1 MVDNLLQLGKVLLKD
16 KYKYPQ
22 GRGLALPGSFLKD
35 VTRCSKIGSRR
46 FWRCKR
52 SSRKWGI
59 HFDVARKE
67 EKIAE
72 LEYKMGEP
80 TFWDDAEEAQKVNQE
95 LAAIKGSVDKYKEIV
110 SKTDDAQALLEMALE
125 ENDTSLEPEVQAEF
139 EAIKTAVRELELEV
153 LLSGPYDANNAILT
167 LHAGAG
173 GTEAQD
179 WTQML
184 LRMYGRWAERHGF
197 SVVTADL
204 LPGDEAGVKSATL
217 FINGHNA
224 YGYLKSEKGV
234 HRLVRISPFD
244 SNARRHTSFS
254 ACDIMPEIDDA
265 VEVAINMAD
274 VRVDTYRASGAG
286 GQHIN
291 KTSSAVR
298 MTHMPTGI
306 VVQCQNERSQLQNRE
321 QCLKMLRAKL
331 FELEQEKKEAE
342 IQKLEGDQQKIE
354 WGSQIRSYVFQPYTL
369 VKDMRTG
376 METGNVQAVMDGDLD
391 PFIEAFL
398 AAKANHEI

>member
-1 MVDNLLQLGKVLLKD
+1 MLKE
-16 KYKYPQ
+16 
-22 GRGLALPGSFLKD
+22 LKPRLSELSEKLD
-35 VTRCSKIGSRR
+35 QMEASLEVS
-46 FWRCKR
+46 
-52 SSRKWGI
+52 
-59 HFDVARKE
+59 RKE

-80 TFWDDAEEAQKVNQE
+80 TFWDDAEAAQKINQE
-95 LAAIKGSVDKYKEIV
+95 LADLKGSVDKYKALRE
-110 SKTDDAQALLEMALE
+110 KYDDAATLLEMGLE
-125 ENDTSLEPEVQAEF
+125 EKDESMEADVKAELDAIADGLEALQ
-139 EAIKTAVRELELEV
+139 LEV
-153 LLSGPYDANNAILT
+153 LLSAPYDANNAILT

-197 SVVTADL
+197 AVETADL

-217 FINGHNA
+217 FIKGHNA
-224 YGYLKSEKGV
+224 YGFLKSEKGI

-244 SNARRHTSFS
+244 AQARRHTSFS
-254 ACDIMPEIDDA
+254 ACDIMPEIDDN
-265 VEVAINMAD
+265 VDVNINMSD

-298 MTHMPTGI
+298 MTHEPTGI

-331 FELEQEKKEAE
+331 FELEMEKKEAE
-342 IQKLEGDQQKIE
+342 LAKLEGDQQKIE
-354 WGSQIRSYVFQPYTL
+354 WGSQIRSYVFQPYTM
-369 VKDMRTG
+369 VKDHRTG
-376 METGNVQAVMDGDLD
+376 CETGNVQAVMDGELD
-391 PFIEAFL
+391 PFIRAYL
-398 AAKANHEI
+398 SAKANHEL